1 MDGLHDLGGKQG
13 FGRVTYPSAPHNENW
28 RPLVRAL
35 HAFAIE
41 SHIYNMDEFRHAI
54 ERMTP
59 RHYIRAPY
67 FERHLTAIATL
78 LIEKGIATREELE
91 SLVDGE
97 FPLSG
102 PLGPGR
108 LPFAPQSFAIG
119 ETVRV
124 KNESVSGHVR
134 VPAYI
139 RGKTGTIVHV
149 STPTPF
155 PDAAGHNMQAEMEPT
170 YDVRF
175 RASDLWLDTSDEALN
190 HVAVF
195 QSYLEKVESA

>member
-13 FGRVTYPSAPHNENW
+13 FGRVKYPSAPHNENW

-35 HAFAIE
+35 HAFGIE

-59 RHYIRAPY
+59 RHHRAHDAATLHQRTLFRAPPD
-67 FERHLTAIATL
+67 RDSHIAY
-78 LIEKGIATREELE
+78 RE
-91 SLVDGE
+91 GNRNAGG
-97 FPLSG
+97 LSG

-124 KNESVSGHVR
+124 KNEFVSGHVR

-139 RGKTGTIVHV
+139 RGKTGTIVRV

-175 RASDLWLDTSDEALN
+175 RARDLWPDTSDEALN

>member
-1 MDGLHDLGGKQG
+1 M
-13 FGRVTYPSAPHNENW
+13 
-28 RPLVRAL
+28 
-35 HAFAIE
+35 
-41 SHIYNMDEFRHAI
+41 
-54 ERMTP
+54 
-59 RHYIRAPY
+59 
-67 FERHLTAIATL
+67 

-97 FPLSG
+97 FLLSG

-108 LPFAPQSFAIG
+108 LPVAPQSFAIG
-119 ETVRV
+119 ATVRV
-124 KNESVSGHVR
+124 KNECVSGHVR

-139 RGKTGTIVHV
+139 RGKTGTIVRV

-175 RASDLWLDTSDEALN
+175 RASDLWPDTSDEALN
-190 HVAVF
+190 HAAVF

>member
-13 FGRVTYPSAPHNENW
+13 FGRVKYPSAPHNESW
-28 RPLVRAL
+28 RPLVRGL

-59 RHYIRAPY
+59 RHYISAPY

-91 SLVDGE
+91 SLVEGE

-108 LPFAPQSFAIG
+108 LPFAPRSFAI
-119 ETVRV
+119 
-124 KNESVSGHVR
+124 
-134 VPAYI
+134 
-139 RGKTGTIVHV
+139 
-149 STPTPF
+149 
-155 PDAAGHNMQAEMEPT
+155 
-170 YDVRF
+170 DVRF
-175 RASDLWLDTSDEALN
+175 RARDLWPDTSDGALN